1 MGYYNGVNAN
11 EGSRNMRLN
20 QQLHEFFLNHT
31 KEMSEEWYLSID
43 KKTSSGIYTTT
54 DKALVNQLKE
64 QNHEFYVHM
73 SNLFIEERETFFEGV
88 NKWIHK
94 IANDNAHIDTPIHN
108 VIREFLRVRDQYF
121 SYISQFAKEIDE
133 AIEQQRIDRWKDQI
147 QDVFD
152 YVVLQ
157 FVEGTHTASL
167 KQLKAQQEMINE
179 LSSPV
184 ISISSDTALL
194 PLVGDI
200 DTARA
205 KVILENTLHQCTE
218 KRVDQLFIDLS
229 GVVII
234 DTMVAH
240 EIFQLIDA
248 LSLIGVKTTL
258 SGIRPEIAV
267 TAVQLGIPLDRI
279 DIESTLSN
287 SIAKNV
293 GFFSKKK

>member
-1 MGYYNGVNAN
+1 
-11 EGSRNMRLN
+11 MRLN
-20 QQLHEFFLNHT
+20 QQLHEFFLKNT
-31 KEMSEEWYLSID
+31 KEMSEEWYQSID
-43 KKTSSGIYTTT
+43 KRSSSGVYAATEQDSI
-54 DKALVNQLKE
+54 NQLKE

-73 SNLFIEERETFFEGV
+73 ANLFLDEKQVFFEKF

-94 IANDNAHIDTPIHN
+94 IANDAAHIDTPIHN

-121 SYISQFAKEIDE
+121 SYITKFAEEIDE
-133 AIEQQRIDRWKDQI
+133 DVAQQRIDQWKDQI

-157 FVEGTHTASL
+157 FVEGTHNASL

-205 KVILENTLHQCTE
+205 KVILENTLLQCTE

-267 TAVQLGIPLDRI
+267 TAVQLGIPLERI
-279 DIESTLSN
+279 SIEATLSN

-293 GFFSKKK
+293 GSLSKKK

>member
-1 MGYYNGVNAN
+1 
-11 EGSRNMRLN
+11 MRLN
-20 QQLHEFFLNHT
+20 QQLHEFFLNNT
-31 KEMSEEWYLSID
+31 REMSEEWYQSID
-43 KKTSSGIYTTT
+43 KTITSGVYTTT
-54 DKALVNQLKE
+54 DQDSIDLLRE

-73 SNLFIEERETFFEGV
+73 ANLFVEEKDVFFDKF

-94 IANDNAHIDTPIHN
+94 IANDSAHIDTPIHN

-121 SYISQFAKEIDE
+121 SYITRFAREIDE
-133 AIEQQRIDRWKDQI
+133 EVDQQRIDRWKGQI
-147 QDVFD
+147 QNVID

-157 FVEGTHTASL
+157 FVEGTHNASL

-205 KVILENTLHQCTE
+205 KVILENTLQECTD
-218 KRVDQLFIDLS
+218 KGVDRLFIDLS

-248 LSLIGVKTTL
+248 LSLIGVSATL

-279 DIESTLSN
+279 SIESTLSN
-287 SIAKNV
+287 SIAKSV
-293 GFFSKKK
+293 GSLSNKK

>member
-1 MGYYNGVNAN
+1 MH
-11 EGSRNMRLN
+11 LN
-20 QQLHEFFLNHT
+20 KELHKFFLNHT
-31 KEMSEEWYLSID
+31 KEMSEEWYQTIN
-43 KKTSSGIYTTT
+43 KKNSSGIYVTT
-54 DKALVNQLKE
+54 DQDSIRKLKQ
-64 QNHEFYVHM
+64 QNYEFYLHM
-73 SNLFIEERETFFEGV
+73 ANIFLEERDAFFDEF

-94 IANDNAHIDTPIHN
+94 IANDSAHIETPIHY

-121 SYISQFAKEIDE
+121 SYINRFAKENDQK
-133 AIEQQRIDRWKDQI
+133 IEQQRIDNWKDLI

-157 FVEGTHTASL
+157 FVEGTHNASL
-167 KQLKAQQEMINE
+167 KQLRAQQEMINE
-179 LSSPV
+179 LSSPI

-205 KVILENTLHQCTE
+205 KVILENTLEQCTAKE
-218 KRVDQLFIDLS
+218 VDQLFIDLS

-248 LSLIGVKTTL
+248 LNLIGVKTTL

-279 DIESTLSN
+279 SIESTLSN
-287 SIAKNV
+287 SIAKHV
-293 GFFSKKK
+293 GSLSAK

>member
-1 MGYYNGVNAN
+1 MH
-11 EGSRNMRLN
+11 LN
-20 QQLHEFFLNHT
+20 QELHEFFLRNA
-31 KEMSEEWYLSID
+31 KEMSEEWYQTID
-43 KKTSSGIYTTT
+43 KKDSSGIYVTT
-54 DKALVNQLKE
+54 DQDSILKLKQ
-64 QNHEFYVHM
+64 QNYEFYVHM
-73 SNLFIEERETFFEGV
+73 ANLFLEEKDDFLDDF
-88 NKWIHK
+88 NNWIHK
-94 IANDNAHIDTPIHN
+94 IANDSGHIETPIHY

-121 SYISQFAKEIDE
+121 GYINRFAKENLHK
-133 AIEQQRIDRWKDQI
+133 IEQQRIDQWKDLI

-152 YVVLQ
+152 HVVLQ
-157 FVEGTHTASL
+157 FVEGTHNASL

-179 LSSPV
+179 LSSPI

-205 KVILENTLHQCTE
+205 RVILENTLQQCAARE
-218 KRVDQLFIDLS
+218 VDQLFIDLS

-248 LSLIGVKTTL
+248 LNLIGVKTIL

-267 TAVQLGIPLDRI
+267 TAVQLGISLDRI
-279 DIESTLSN
+279 AIESTLSN
-287 SIAKNV
+287 SIAKHV
-293 GFFSKKK
+293 GNLSSKQ

>member
-1 MGYYNGVNAN
+1 
-11 EGSRNMRLN
+11 MRLN
-20 QQLHEFFLNHT
+20 QQLHDFFLNHT
-31 KEMSEEWYLSID
+31 KDMSEEWYKTLD
-43 KKTSSGIYTTT
+43 KKNSTGVYVTSDQDSIN
-54 DKALVNQLKE
+54 KLKQ
-64 QNHEFYVHM
+64 QNHEFYQYM
-73 SNLFIEERETFFEGV
+73 ANLFIEERDVFYENF

-121 SYISQFAKEIDE
+121 SYINKFATEMDE
-133 AIEQQRIDRWKDQI
+133 HIEQHRIDRWKDQI

-157 FVEGTHTASL
+157 FVEGTHNASL

-205 KVILENTLHQCTE
+205 KVILENTLQQCTE
-218 KRVDQLFIDLS
+218 KGVDQLFIDLS

-248 LSLIGVKTTL
+248 LSLIGVNTTL

-267 TAVQLGIPLDRI
+267 TAVQLGIPMERI
-279 DIESTLSN
+279 SIESTLSK
-287 SIAKNV
+287 SIAKKV
-293 GFFSKKK
+293 GSLSPKK

>member
-1 MGYYNGVNAN
+1 
-11 EGSRNMRLN
+11 MRLN
-20 QQLHEFFLNHT
+20 KQLHEFFMNHT
-31 KEMSEEWYLSID
+31 KQMSEEWYKTID
-43 KKTSSGIYTTT
+43 KQKSTGVYVT
-54 DKALVNQLKE
+54 DNPDSINRLKE

-73 SNLFIEERETFFEGV
+73 ANLFLEERDTLCDNFT
-88 NKWIHK
+88 KWIHK
-94 IANDNAHIDTPIHN
+94 IANDNAHIETPIHH

-121 SYISQFAKEIDE
+121 SYINRFAEEMDE
-133 AIEQQRIDRWKDQI
+133 DIEQHRIDQWKDQI
-147 QDVFD
+147 QAVFD
-152 YVVLQ
+152 HVVLQ
-157 FVEGTHTASL
+157 FVEGTHNASL

-184 ISISSDTALL
+184 ISISTDTALL

-205 KVILENTLHQCTE
+205 KVILENTLQQCTE
-218 KRVDQLFIDLS
+218 KGVDQLFIDLS

-248 LSLIGVKTTL
+248 LSLIGVKATL

-267 TAVQLGIPLDRI
+267 TAVQLGIPMDRI
-279 DIESTLSN
+279 SIESTLSN

-293 GFFSKKK
+293 GSLSRRK

>member
-1 MGYYNGVNAN
+1 
-11 EGSRNMRLN
+11 MRLN
-20 QQLHEFFLNHT
+20 QQLHDFFIKRT
-31 KEMSEEWYLSID
+31 KHMSEEWYQSIARHE
-43 KKTSSGIYTTT
+43 TSGVYASTSDVVIS
-54 DKALVNQLKE
+54 KLKE

-73 SNLFIEERETFFEGV
+73 ANVFVDDRDVFYENF

-94 IANDNAHIDTPIHN
+94 IANDGEHIETPIHN

-121 SYISQFAKEIDE
+121 SYINQFAKEADE
-133 AIEQQRIDRWKDQI
+133 RIEQQRIDKWKDLI

-157 FVEGTHTASL
+157 FVEGTHNASL
-167 KQLKAQQEMINE
+167 KQLRAQQEMINE
-179 LSSPV
+179 LSSPI
-184 ISISSDTALL
+184 ISISADTALL

-205 KVILENTLHQCTE
+205 KVILENTLHQCTIKE
-218 KRVDQLFIDLS
+218 VDQLFIDLS

-279 DIESTLSN
+279 SIESTLSH
-287 SIAKNV
+287 SIAKHV
-293 GFFSKKK
+293 GTFTKQS

>member
-1 MGYYNGVNAN
+1 
-11 EGSRNMRLN
+11 MRLN
-20 QQLHEFFLNHT
+20 QQLHEFFMNNT
-31 KEMSEEWYLSID
+31 KEMSEEWYQSID
-43 KKTSSGIYTTT
+43 KGSSSGIYTTT
-54 DKALVNQLKE
+54 DLDSINQLKD
-64 QNHEFYVHM
+64 QNHEFYVNM
-73 SNLFIEERETFFEGV
+73 ANLFVEEKEIFFEKF

-94 IANDNAHIDTPIHN
+94 IANDGAHIDTPIHN

-121 SYISQFAKEIDE
+121 AYITQFTIAIDE
-133 AIEQQRIDRWKDQI
+133 NIEQQRIDHWKGQI
-147 QDVFD
+147 QNVIDH
-152 YVVLQ
+152 VVLQ
-157 FVEGTHTASL
+157 FVEGTHNASI
-167 KQLKAQQEMINE
+167 KQLRAQQEMINE

-184 ISISSDTALL
+184 ISISSDSALL

-205 KVILENTLHQCTE
+205 KVILENTLQQCTVKE
-218 KRVDQLFIDLS
+218 VDRLFIDLS

-248 LSLIGVKTTL
+248 LSLIGVKATL

-279 DIESTLSN
+279 SIESTLSN
-287 SIAKNV
+287 SIAKSV
-293 GFFSKKK
+293 GSMSPK